1 MVAIIPHASFTTI
14 KLTQKT
20 EGSQMPTEEICKINM
35 RTRKF
40 DVGGNSRDFECF
52 YSNFVQTV
60 ILLGT
65 FFYCVERLQPWS
77 IVTADISYKQIFVNV
92 FVVCLIMVGLIFTKY
107 WQHGYKSLPK
117 FDTIYSLYLPFM
129 VSLLFDTSS
138 TVINTILILSVLNA
152 YRWRTQLVV
161 IILQL
166 CLIFFNFEAGDRLKN
181 IISIVINS
189 LLSLILKYIGQLKS
203 LDNID
208 SNLFSILLTNIL
220 YVSEA
225 GTVHFRILKGIIL
238 ALTTIISI
246 NYVLKKVMHFKP
258 FMLSISFA
266 IGLPL
271 FANTF
276 IHLED
281 GENPLLWLVKY
292 ILESTIRQKIL
303 FAWSSILILSIPS
316 ILIEKDS
323 LSLNTSRKLWH
334 FIIFLLIIPSFQMD
348 SNFVKIALSGT
359 IPVFLS
365 IEYIR
370 FQNLPPLGSAIE
382 FQLRRFADDRD
393 HSGPLIISYLY
404 LLFGIS
410 TPLLMNN
417 SPMGLIGL
425 GIGDSLA
432 SIIGKRYGRIRWKG
446 TQKTLE
452 GTLAFIVTSFIVCL
466 ILLRFDKAAIFN
478 HLTTLQLLTLCT
490 LSGVLEGNSVL
501 NDNILIPAFMMICE
515 KLITL

>member
-1 MVAIIPHASFTTI
+1 MCI
-14 KLTQKT
+14 
-20 EGSQMPTEEICKINM
+20 
-35 RTRKF
+35 
-40 DVGGNSRDFECF
+40 RD
-52 YSNFVQTV
+52 
-60 ILLGT
+60 
-65 FFYCVERLQPWS
+65 R
-77 IVTADISYKQIFVNV
+77 
-92 FVVCLIMVGLIFTKY
+92 
-107 WQHGYKSLPK
+107 
-117 FDTIYSLYLPFM
+117 
-129 VSLLFDTSS
+129 
-138 TVINTILILSVLNA
+138 
-152 YRWRTQLVV
+152 
-161 IILQL
+161 
-166 CLIFFNFEAGDRLKN
+166 
-181 IISIVINS
+181 
-189 LLSLILKYIGQLKS
+189 
-203 LDNID
+203 
-208 SNLFSILLTNIL
+208 
-220 YVSEA
+220 A

-382 FQLRRFADDRD
+382 LQLRRFADERD
-393 HSGPLIISYLY
+393 HSGPLILS
-404 LLFGIS
+404 
-410 TPLLMNN
+410 
-417 SPMGLIGL
+417 LIH
-425 GIGDSLA
+425 I
-432 SIIGKRYGRIRWKG
+432 
-446 TQKTLE
+446 
-452 GTLAFIVTSFIVCL
+452 
-466 ILLRFDKAAIFN
+466 
-478 HLTTLQLLTLCT
+478 
-490 LSGVLEGNSVL
+490 
-501 NDNILIPAFMMICE
+501 
-515 KLITL
+515 

>member
-1 MVAIIPHASFTTI
+1 MVAIAPHVSCTTARIP
-14 KLTQKT
+14 QKT
-20 EGSQMPTEEICKINM
+20 KGSQMPPEEICKINM
-35 RTRKF
+35 RSHKSGVSE
-40 DVGGNSRDFECF
+40 DPKNFERF

-65 FFYCVERLQPWS
+65 FYYSIERLQPWS
-77 IVTADISYKQIFVNV
+77 TFTTDTSYKQIFVNV
-92 FVVCLIMVGLIFTKY
+92 VVVGLIMISVVIIKY
-107 WQHGYKSLPK
+107 WQHGYRSLPK
-117 FDTIYSLYLPFM
+117 FDTVYNLYLPFM
-129 VSLLFDTSS
+129 TSLLFDTPS
-138 TVINTILILSVLNA
+138 TVINTILILSVLNS

-161 IILQL
+161 IVLQV
-166 CLIFFNFEAGDRLKN
+166 CLIFFNFDAGDRIKTT
-181 IISIVINS
+181 ISIIINS
-189 LLSLILKYIGQLKS
+189 LLSLLLKYIGQLKS

-208 SNLFSILLTNIL
+208 SNLFSILLTNII

-225 GTVHFRILKGIIL
+225 DSVHFRILKGIIL
-238 ALTTIISI
+238 ALMTIISI
-246 NYVLKKVMHFKP
+246 N
-258 FMLSISFA
+258 FMLKQIMHLKPVMQSLFFA
-266 IGLPL
+266 MGFPL
-271 FANTF
+271 FANIF
-276 IHLED
+276 IHLE
-281 GENPLLWLVKY
+281 GGKNPLLWLVEY
-292 ILESTIRQKIL
+292 ILESTTRQRIL
-303 FAWSSILILSIPS
+303 FAWISILVLSIPS

-334 FIIFLLIIPSFQMD
+334 FIIFLLIVPSFQID

-365 IEYIR
+365 IEYVR

-382 FQLRRFADDRD
+382 LQLRRFADSRD

-432 SIIGKRYGRIRWKG
+432 SIIGKRYGRIRWRG
-446 TQKTLE
+446 TQKTIE
-452 GTLAFIVTSFIVCL
+452 GTLAFILTSFMVCL
-466 ILLRFDKAAIFN
+466 ILLHFDKAVIFN
-478 HLTTLQLLTLCT
+478 HMTPLRLLLLCI

-515 KLITL
+515 KLLTL

>member
-1 MVAIIPHASFTTI
+1 MVAIIPHASFTTA
-14 KLTQKT
+14 KLIQKT
-20 EGSQMPTEEICKINM
+20 KGSQMLPEEICNINM
-35 RTRKF
+35 RTRKLRA
-40 DVGGNSRDFECF
+40 DENSRDFDCF
-52 YSNFVQTV
+52 YSKFIQTV

-65 FFYCVERLQPWS
+65 FYYSIERLQPWS
-77 IVTADISYKQIFVNV
+77 TVTTDTSYKQIFVNA
-92 FVVCLIMVGLIFTKY
+92 FVVGVIMVGVVFIKY
-107 WQHGYKSLPK
+107 WQHGYRSLPK

-129 VSLLFDTSS
+129 ISLLFDTPS
-138 TVINTILILSVLNA
+138 TVINTILVLSVLNS
-152 YRWRTQLVV
+152 YRWPTQLILV
-161 IILQL
+161 ILQF
-166 CLIFFNFEAGDRLKN
+166 CLIFFNFGAGDRVKN
-181 IISIVINS
+181 IISIVINF
-189 LLSLILKYIGQLKS
+189 LLSLTLKYIGQLKS

-238 ALTTIISI
+238 ALITIISI
-246 NYVLKKVMHFKP
+246 NYVLKKVMHVKSFV
-258 FMLSISFA
+258 LSICFA
-266 IGLPL
+266 VGLPL
-271 FANTF
+271 FTNIF
-276 IHLED
+276 IHLEG
-281 GENPLLWLVKY
+281 GENPLFWLVKY
-292 ILESTIRQKIL
+292 ILESTTRQKIL

-334 FIIFLLIIPSFQMD
+334 FIIFLLIIPSFQID

-382 FQLRRFADDRD
+382 LQLRRFADARD

-432 SIIGKRYGRIRWKG
+432 SIIGKKYGRIRWRG
-446 TQKTLE
+446 TQKTIE
-452 GTLAFIVTSFIVCL
+452 GTLAFIATSFVVCL
-466 ILLRFDKAAIFN
+466 ILFRLDRAVIFS
-478 HLTTLQLLTLCT
+478 HLTTLRLLSLCT

-515 KLITL
+515 KLFTL